1 MLLLLNVLNKSSTFC
16 LSSCHSFFLP
26 CCIPSSWA
34 NQSVIALCHI
44 WTLIRWCAFF
54 FDDKLQVDVKYWC
67 EARKTDNQDANTC
80 PSSPSSAPSW
90 SLSQPVEPPSDSLG
104 SAATERKQGQ
114 EYELLSRQTM
124 SQNLFWRFLVLLWRL
139 LRLLLPFLAI
149 IFTLTVAVARR
160 RGRAGRAGARA
171 GIAASHLENK
181 DVIQQSTS
189 DPNLTIGATTAVG
202 LGADFRWDLRN
213 GRC

>member
-1 MLLLLNVLNKSSTFC
+1 MYNT
-16 LSSCHSFFLP
+16 
-26 CCIPSSWA
+26 
-34 NQSVIALCHI
+34 
-44 WTLIRWCAFF
+44 
-54 FDDKLQVDVKYWC
+54 DVRREEGCQFW
-67 EARKTDNQDANTC
+67 QDANTC

-104 SAATERKQGQ
+104 SAATEREQDQ

-139 LRLLLPFLAI
+139 LRLLLPLLAI

-160 RGRAGRAGARA
+160 RGRAGRAWARA

-181 DVIQQSTS
+181 DMIQSTF
-189 DPNLTIGATTAVG
+189 DRNLTMGATTAVG